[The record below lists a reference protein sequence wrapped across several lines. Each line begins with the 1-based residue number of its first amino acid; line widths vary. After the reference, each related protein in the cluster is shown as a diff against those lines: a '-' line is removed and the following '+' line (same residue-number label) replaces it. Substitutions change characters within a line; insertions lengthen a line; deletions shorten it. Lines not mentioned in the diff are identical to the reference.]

1 MSRARELGNL
11 ANANL
16 LSGDITNSRVGL
28 GSTTPTVTFDVT
40 GIITTTACI
49 YATAFYGDGSQLEN
63 IASAGI
69 GTAISDTKTSPLNNL
84 FYTNQVLDI
93 TASSTVDVPASAQVG
108 YSQAAE
114 IAVGSGS
121 DLIIA
126 DKDELIVDVLGIGTT
141 GTQPLTGAGGRVR
154 ADQFTNRAA
163 DGAPTFTQGLIV
175 TGVTTTTSTLAK
187 GLTGNPNISV
197 TDVQVGGSTTITGN
211 LTVKGTQSIINSQSL
226 EVRDKTVGIGST
238 ASPTDATANGA
249 GIVVYG
255 ATPKNFTWGSS
266 GTKWT
271 LTGGGIDLVDAT
283 VAGVT
288 TSGSYVGRHTNIPK
302 NAKTGAYVLVAADAG
317 QTISNTTGGVT
328 VNNNVFAAGDAVTI
342 YNDSGSNQTITQGTG
357 VTLRKAGSATTGN
370 LTLKG
375 YGLVT
380 IWFKLTSEAIASG
393 NLA

>member
-1 MSRARELGNL
+1 MYVSIKMERFSSIIKYLPLQYKDFKPEDKYVLVN
-11 ANANL
+11 NNPP
-16 LSGDITNSRVGL
+16 SVEIEFFDNQKNIKNINCFSNEGDNW
-28 GSTTPTVTFDVT
+28 
-40 GIITTTACI
+40 
-49 YATAFYGDGSQLEN
+49 
-63 IASAGI
+63 
-69 GTAISDTKTSPLNNL
+69 
-84 FYTNQVLDI
+84 
-93 TASSTVDVPASAQVG
+93 
-108 YSQAAE
+108 
-114 IAVGSGS
+114 
-121 DLIIA
+121 
-126 DKDELIVDVLGIGTT
+126 
-141 GTQPLTGAGGRVR
+141 
-154 ADQFTNRAA
+154 
-163 DGAPTFTQGLIV
+163 
-175 TGVTTTTSTLAK
+175 
-187 GLTGNPNISV
+187 GNPNISV